1 MESVKLNTTLVTLMR
16 KIETTSDVLSLK
28 FNLTDIL
35 LIVNLKSS

>member
-28 FNLTDIL
+28 LNLKDIP

>member
-28 FNLTDIL
+28 LNLTDIL
-35 LIVNLKSS
+35 LIVNLKTS

>member
-28 FNLTDIL
+28 LNLTDIP
-35 LIVNLKSS
+35 LIVNLKTS

>member
-35 LIVNLKSS
+35 LIVNLKTS